1 MHTGCFKLQDCLLKR
16 QGANILKGTNNIPD
30 FLRPMVSFD
39 FCHIIAAVR
48 LKVMEFNVKIEKN
61 TDAVLHFKYKHKY
74 K

>member
-1 MHTGCFKLQDCLLKR
+1 M
-16 QGANILKGTNNIPD
+16 KGTNNIPD